1 MQINFLQLKGHLWC
15 VHLEHPSLVKL
26 IFHRIFTNLEKVLK
40 HAHILKVL
48 CLPRS
53 ICVLNH
59 ALVGTHHSVLQIQE
73 ETKSNIRS
81 AQKKHHSHS
90 LTIAITFI
98 CESKFLKYK
107 YILYILIYILCSIV
121 NIVKVY
127 IKIILNISF

>member
-26 IFHRIFTNLEKVLK
+26 IFHRNFTNLEKVLK

-48 CLPRS
+48 CLPCS

-81 AQKKHHSHS
+81 AQKTPFSF
-90 LTIAITFI
+90 TFY
-98 CESKFLKYK
+98 CNN
-107 YILYILIYILCSIV
+107 IYL
-121 NIVKVY
+121 
-127 IKIILNISF
+127 